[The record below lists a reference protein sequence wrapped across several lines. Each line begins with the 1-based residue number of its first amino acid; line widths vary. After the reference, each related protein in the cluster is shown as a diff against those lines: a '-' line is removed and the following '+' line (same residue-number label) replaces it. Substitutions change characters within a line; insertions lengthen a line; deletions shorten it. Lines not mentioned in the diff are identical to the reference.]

1 MSGESNEPGTPVG
14 RSVGQRWLIRVGSIG
29 PIGRAPA
36 SGTVCVGLV
45 GIPLV
50 WLMQTYLP
58 ALWMYVGATCVL
70 TLVSVAIHQVGDR
83 ILGAKD
89 SRLLVWDEL
98 VGFAIAMTLVPW
110 TWQLVL
116 AGFLL
121 ERAIDIAKIF
131 PANWVERRVPGGW
144 GVVGDDVMA
153 GLYTLGL
160 LHLAC
165 GYLPGWVGL
174 G

>member
-1 MSGESNEPGTPVG
+1 M
-14 RSVGQRWLIRVGSIG
+14 LIQVGSIG

-50 WLMQTYLP
+50 WLMQRYLP
-58 ALWMYVGATCVL
+58 GIWMYMGATAAL
-70 TLVSVAIHQVGDR
+70 TLASVAIHQAGDR

-98 VGFAIAMTLVPW
+98 VGFAIAMTLVPM
-110 TWQLVL
+110 TWQLVVL
-116 AGFLL
+116 GFLL

-144 GVVGDDVMA
+144 GVVGDDVVA

-165 GYLPGWVGL
+165 WAAPAWVGL